1 MKSYKYIEK
10 LVVMQHPD
18 SKDLI
23 RLMIEHDG
31 QQTYGL
37 QRSIV
42 NKGKV
47 RHFYNK
53 KLWHS
58 AYNVK
63 LELARRISDYED
75 KGFDVMT
82 EISLQHNNIGTIPE
96 FFYSK
101 KSINAGDKAV
111 SIEPTDVPIFV
122 DCSFH
127 KLSIR
132 DLRYNTEIVDEDLIA
147 FFNAL
152 RKTIEFLPFTM
163 VSVWSKSEIKVLMLD
178 YHSKPKPKHGF
189 NYLAK
194 MATTDPMVFVVTDCT
209 VQNSVISNDTLSES
223 CAVLSNDSLTYHL
236 SSKWMS
242 ANVFLEK
249 HPHMTSFKV
258 YCMDSGVYREVL
270 TDVKLNEVDRSCNAE
285 ILFTHVENQI
295 SNVTFVRSLGFHV
308 TISNEKVFYLHN

>member
-1 MKSYKYIEK
+1 MKPYKYIEK

-23 RLMIEHDG
+23 RLMIENDG

-58 AYNVK
+58 VYNVK
-63 LELARRISDYED
+63 LELARRVSDYED
-75 KGFDVMT
+75 KGFEVVA
-82 EISLQHNNIGTIPE
+82 EISLQPNNIATIPE

-101 KSINAGDKAV
+101 NSVKASGKV
-111 SIEPTDVPIFV
+111 ASIEPTDVPIFV

-163 VSVWSKSEIKVLMLD
+163 VSVWSKNEIKVLMLD

-194 MATTDPMVFVVTDCT
+194 MATTKPMAFIITDSTKQIT
-209 VQNSVISNDTLSES
+209 VPCNGTFSES
-223 CAVLSNDSLTYHL
+223 CAVLSGDSLTYHL